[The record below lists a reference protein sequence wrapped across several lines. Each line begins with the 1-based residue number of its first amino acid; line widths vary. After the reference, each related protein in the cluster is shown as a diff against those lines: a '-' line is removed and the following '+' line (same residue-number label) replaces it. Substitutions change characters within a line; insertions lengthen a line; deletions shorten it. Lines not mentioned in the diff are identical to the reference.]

1 MSAKVDPLFAGS
13 QFDRGT
19 VKQEPIWKRRF
30 IDAVLLSVAVLSLTA
45 LALRLFGR

>member
-1 MSAKVDPLFAGS
+1 VSAKLDPLFAGS

-19 VKQEPIWKRRF
+19 VKQESIWKKRF
-30 IDAVLLSVAVLSLTA
+30 IDGALLSVAVISLAA